1 MAMLPEGFKSH
12 STQGTYEQSESYGSV
27 EGRGGPPTHNAEGYK
42 QDFRGIDGAGKYS
55 PDLSDAS
62 KGSEKVPGEKTTTLA
77 IKDPATYSRDWSG
90 K

>member
-42 QDFRGIDGAGKYS
+42 QDFRGIDGAGVYS
-55 PDLSDAS
+55 PDLRDAA
-62 KGSEKVPGEKTTTLA
+62 KGSESVKGDKEVMLA
-77 IKDPATYSRDWSG
+77 VKDSATYSRDWLG